1 MFGLNA
7 RAKELVAGIELIAR
21 SLSNVRRL
29 ARVTDVEAQS
39 LLDRPST
46 VCAASPAKLPY
57 FRTLLLARIGQSV
70 KCQIGLTSL
79 RKALASRIDPYGGP
93 TQPPPR
99 VHRTQRAL
107 TMNSDEFDPMAVM
120 WACLEDIW
128 QLPPAEAA
136 ESVSARVR
144 KLDRAS
150 RMAVLEAI
158 LDEAEGGSFWA
169 IFIAWWPDFEFPHV
183 WRILSTDFVT

>member
-1 MFGLNA
+1 MEKTAAAPCARICRRRRVSILRLSCPGDHKHLIIKSDGTVVPVFGLNA

-29 ARVTDVEAQS
+29 ARMTDVEAQS
-39 LLDRPST
+39 LLDCPST

-93 TQPPPR
+93 T
-99 VHRTQRAL
+99 
-107 TMNSDEFDPMAVM
+107 
-120 WACLEDIW
+120 
-128 QLPPAEAA
+128 
-136 ESVSARVR
+136 
-144 KLDRAS
+144 
-150 RMAVLEAI
+150 
-158 LDEAEGGSFWA
+158 
-169 IFIAWWPDFEFPHV
+169 
-183 WRILSTDFVT
+183 